1 MEQTA
6 KYFLRFTGNLI
17 YDFLR
22 NMYLDLTMS
31 PSSVGQ
37 FGGGFFWG
45 TFNLFFDKKKAILAF
60 LKVILKRRV
69 GKIIRIIKYINVI
82 NYFYKVSI

>member
-22 NMYLDLTMS
+22 NKASDLTMS
-31 PSSVGQ
+31 PSPVRQ
-37 FGGGFFWG
+37 FGGGCFWG
-45 TFNLFFDKKKAILAF
+45 IFYLFLDKKKAKLAF
-60 LKVILKRRV
+60 LNVFVERMV
-69 GKIIRIIKYINVI
+69 GKIIRIIKYINI
-82 NYFYKVSI
+82 

>member
-22 NMYLDLTMS
+22 NKPSDLTMS
-31 PSSVGQ
+31 PSPVRQ
-37 FGGGFFWG
+37 FGGGCFWG
-45 TFNLFFDKKKAILAF
+45 IFYLFLDKKKAKLAF
-60 LKVILKRRV
+60 LNVFVERMV
-69 GKIIRIIKYINVI
+69 GKIIRIIKYINI
-82 NYFYKVSI
+82 